1 MSCDDL
7 GAKKPE
13 DCTEVQY
20 LNDTDA
26 DQFQWTCI
34 SCPIGGE
41 CGAST
46 TNSTTIRRK
55 FGYWRIPFDQRISKN
70 EMFALCKYPPACPG
84 LPNNDFRETY
94 PSAMSS
100 NDSFP
105 CSKILGHTNSRLCQK
120 CLPSYGRI
128 GTSKC
133 TKCSQNEKDT
143 AAMKGLATLFVSLSI
158 VAAVFFFTVMVFC
171 KMRSISTFFRK
182 RSESHLKHT
191 TAHQAAL
198 KFERKSH
205 STLKRILLSHLQFV
219 SIIMSLNVPW
229 PKILTEILSTVT
241 SVASFSSDRQQSQW
255 ECLWQGINHFT
266 FFQNVLITAS
276 ITPIVLIFF
285 LALWWFCLAKIHKI
299 FRCGS
304 KEMNFKGKLCTSVPK
319 EKANTY
325 NAKYIP
331 SSADAWIMCS
341 ILLHFLVL
349 PSLLRLSFQVISCTN
364 VVPESSISYITIDLE
379 LSCWSPNHITTVL
392 GIALPTVL
400 FYGFVVPGLIILR
413 LSKVGQLRE
422 TDPSLLFRYGMF
434 HNGYRTEK
442 YWWEGKLFMPLY
454 FIFKRK
460 LRTHFILFVTS
471 TRSCCYFS
479 QDFINI
485 SCYVYPSRCSSIARV
500 PGYHSC
506 IFTFT

>member
-55 FGYWRIPFDQRISKN
+55 FGYWRIPIDERISKN

-454 FIFKRK
+454 FVFYFQKKIVYSFY
-460 LRTHFILFVTS
+460 LFFLL
-471 TRSCCYFS
+471 Y
-479 QDFINI
+479 
-485 SCYVYPSRCSSIARV
+485 
-500 PGYHSC
+500 
-506 IFTFT
+506 